1 MDKIKE
7 VVRKVINEAGPSK
20 SFNKLASLFQKEAL
34 KHQSLVDAQKK
45 LANAFVKETDP
56 KKKEKLRP
64 ELIAHHKKVKAQEEI
79 KNRAEAEM
87 MLALDREPLDDVD
100 ESVLT
105 EITVTSMDGISLES
119 DFYIEFLKL
128 FGKQSSFIKLIQSAA
143 KDFYSNGNP
152 KSVQQALAGNIGRK
166 MNPTDIATT
175 IQGKTKN
182 KRLATVIDEA
192 LTFNKNT
199 FLQMIP
205 KWIAQGVIW
214 DFENNVDEMGK
225 KLGVGDLAKK
235 FSINRGKEKF
245 GNYLKNKNESS
256 SSNKKDNLKKVLK
269 KYGYGH
275 NPLEDGKIKESFDT
289 KKWKRFY
296 DMAKDKS
303 GKTFKQFEKEFGDV
317 LDRPHI
323 ADAIKNAS
331 DYFDFLKRIKRF
343 EESVTEASFPKR
355 SFTDFVKN
363 ATAEDK
369 NQFKRFTKYMN
380 DFYGKKGVYPDKKGR
395 DLSHAD
401 VMSAVDYLIK
411 KGHKWG
417 GGDSLDREV
426 ARDYLIDK
434 NKLDPTYNEGIDEV
448 KIKPTKTISKEKW
461 KKTHKDYKSIID
473 GVKYV
478 LMMTDQG
485 TSLVPVTV
493 ESVNEVMGYKLNA
506 RDKQIIDEFVMKDFD
521 AAMKL
526 YKNGAYYVEKVSS
539 GWALKG
545 SMSGTLAAWIGDTLY
560 YGQAYG
566 NVTQT
571 VINYV
576 KKTAKY
582 YKIQP
587 QYKELQ
593 KI

>member
-100 ESVLT
+100 EN
-105 EITVTSMDGISLES
+105 
-119 DFYIEFLKL
+119 
-128 FGKQSSFIKLIQSAA
+128 SSFK
-143 KDFYSNGNP
+143 
-152 KSVQQALAGNIGRK
+152 
-166 MNPTDIATT
+166 
-175 IQGKTKN
+175 
-182 KRLATVIDEA
+182 
-192 LTFNKNT
+192 
-199 FLQMIP
+199 
-205 KWIAQGVIW
+205 
-214 DFENNVDEMGK
+214 
-225 KLGVGDLAKK
+225 
-235 FSINRGKEKF
+235 
-245 GNYLKNKNESS
+245 
-256 SSNKKDNLKKVLK
+256 KKDNLKKVLK

-395 DLSHAD
+395 DLSHTD

-434 NKLDPTYNEGIDEV
+434 NKLEPTYNEGINEV